1 MSFGSHFGR
10 RFSKW
15 LPSITNTFV
24 KGFEEKQ
31 RKQDKADE
39 LAKYSKTTKSIIDN
53 YGTMPEDER
62 IAKIAT
68 LPSDYQLQIRNFE
81 KQQQT
86 KADNER
92 NAKTF
97 NDVISGGVTG
107 VKRATELSTL
117 PTRQQY
123 AAENYAQKLANEKK
137 AKDDAE
143 KLKKSNEL
151 SNKSFETLIANP
163 GLPKAQKTRLLANLN
178 KDHRGAYEH
187 FYKSVTNKNA
197 PDYHKNLTK
206 AAETVGQN
214 YELSQDYS
222 RQLQKM
228 GNVPVPSKPDAKT
241 YSDEKYQ
248 TDYPTDLANYQQN
261 VAKYKEYQRVKGL
274 YNKYDEAYRK
284 SLSAFNQITIQN
296 SENPVAMSKI
306 LDASDKFDNPEAKA
320 RFLFNTMVKTGN
332 VKDMKVLGQ
341 LIRANSGYYV
351 DRLPE
356 YKALMQK
363 IVNEAK

>member
-24 KGFEEKQ
+24 KGFEEKR
-31 RKQDKADE
+31 RKQDKADN
-39 LAKYSKTTKSIIDN
+39 LAKYRETTKNIIDN

-97 NDVISGGVTG
+97 NDVISGRVTG
-107 VKRATELSTL
+107 VKRAIELSTL

-123 AAENYAQKLANEKK
+123 AAKNYAQKLANEKK
-137 AKDDAE
+137 AKDNAE
-143 KLKKSNEL
+143 KLKKRNEL
-151 SNKSFETLIANP
+151 SNKSFEMLIANP

-178 KDHRGAYEH
+178 KGQKSAYEH
-187 FYKSVTNKNA
+187 FYKSVADKNA

-214 YELSQDYS
+214 YELSQDYK
-222 RQLQKM
+222 RQLQSM
-228 GNVPVPSKPDAKT
+228 GNVPIPSKPDPQHYDDVQYET
-241 YSDEKYQ
+241 E
-248 TDYPTDLANYQQN
+248 YPTDLANYQQN
-261 VAKYKEYQRVKGL
+261 LAKYKEYQRVKGL
-274 YNKYDEAYRK
+274 YNKYDEAHRK
-284 SLSAFNQITIQN
+284 SLSAFNQIMIQN

-320 RFLFNTMVKTGN
+320 RFLFNTIVKTGN

-341 LIRANSGYYV
+341 LIRANTGYYI

-356 YKALMQK
+356 YKALIQK